1 MQFYKFNLNQPN
13 IFKHNKNKN
22 KHNNTDKSTKSFTPT
37 SNTAFSHI
45 QYFVSLL
52 INNFTTTLLN

>member
-22 KHNNTDKSTKSFTPT
+22 KHNNTDKSTKSFTPI
-37 SNTAFSHI
+37 FSHI

>member
-1 MQFYKFNLNQPN
+1 MEFYKFHLNHK
-13 IFKHNKNKN
+13 IFLKQIKNKN
-22 KHNNTDKSTKSFTPT
+22 KHNNTKKSTKSFTPI
-37 SNTAFSHI
+37 FSHI

>member
-1 MQFYKFNLNQPN
+1 MEFYKFHLNHK
-13 IFKHNKNKN
+13 IFLKQNKNKN
-22 KHNNTDKSTKSFTPT
+22 KHNNTKKSTKSFTPI
-37 SNTAFSHI
+37 FSHI